1 MESLVSQGL
10 DLAIFGMGT
19 VFVFLT
25 LLTLATHG
33 MSLLVQKY
41 DSQQTAFVPEVKP
54 QQVNRQLLAVITA
67 AIAQHRKK
75 SK

>member
-1 MESLVSQGL
+1 MESLVSQGM

-41 DSQQTAFVPEVKP
+41 EPDEIAITPETTSK
-54 QQVNRQLLAVITA
+54 QVNRQLLAVIAA
-67 AIAQHRKK
+67 AIAQHRSDKG
-75 SK
+75 

>member
-19 VFVFLT
+19 VFVFLA
-25 LLTLATHG
+25 LLTLATQG

-41 DSQQTAFVPEVKP
+41 DSEQASFVPEVKP

-67 AIAQHRKK
+67 AIAQHRNKNK
-75 SK
+75 